1 MLYSGGVNLID
12 MRRDIINIAQEII
25 DLANLT
31 KTVIASAESC
41 TGGMVS
47 SAITDIPGSSTIFE
61 CGFVTYSNMSK
72 IELLGVNEKTLNL
85 YGAVS
90 EEVAGEMAVGAINN
104 SKASLAISI
113 TGIAG
118 PGGSNV
124 KPEGMVCF
132 SIAFENEIKL
142 TETKKWGALG
152 RNIIRQ
158 KATLHGL
165 RLLCRTLKK

>member
-1 MLYSGGVNLID
+1 
-12 MRRDIINIAQEII
+12 MRKDIFNIAKEII
-25 DLANLT
+25 DLANLN
-31 KTVIASAESC
+31 KAIIASAESC
-41 TGGMVS
+41 TGGMLS
-47 SAITDIPGSSTIFE
+47 SAITEVPGSSVIFE
-61 CGFVTYSNMSK
+61 CGFVTYSNISK
-72 IELLGVNEKTLNL
+72 MELLSVKENTLNF

-90 EEVAGEMAVGAINN
+90 EEVAGEMAIGAINN
-104 SKASLAISI
+104 SKANLAISI

-118 PGGSNV
+118 PGGSNK

-165 RLLCRTLKK
+165 RLLSRTLKK

>member
-1 MLYSGGVNLID
+1 
-12 MRRDIINIAQEII
+12 MRKNIFKIAKEVV
-25 DLANLT
+25 DLASFN
-31 KTVIASAESC
+31 KVVIASAESC
-41 TGGMVS
+41 TGGMLT
-47 SAITDIPGSSTIFE
+47 SAITSVPGSSVIFD
-61 CGFVTYSNMSK
+61 CGFITYSNNSK
-72 IELLGVNEKTLNL
+72 MKLLNVNEDTLNC

-90 EEVAGEMAVGAINN
+90 EETASEMAYGAISN
-104 SKASLAISI
+104 SKANLAISI

-118 PGGSNV
+118 PGSSNT

-132 SIAFENEIKL
+132 SIAFENETKL

-165 RLLCRTLKK
+165 RLLSRTLKK

>member
-1 MLYSGGVNLID
+1 
-12 MRRDIINIAQEII
+12 MRKDIFNISKEII
-25 DLANLT
+25 DSANLN
-31 KTVIASAESC
+31 KAVIASAESC
-41 TGGMVS
+41 TGGMLS
-47 SAITDIPGSSTIFE
+47 SAITEIQGSSVIFE
-61 CGFVTYSNMSK
+61 CGFVTYSNISK
-72 IELLGVNEKTLNL
+72 MELLSVKENTLNF

-90 EEVAGEMAVGAINN
+90 EEVAGEMAIGAINN
-104 SKASLAISI
+104 SKANLAISI

-118 PGGSNV
+118 PGGSNT

-165 RLLCRTLKK
+165 RLLSRTLKK

>member
-1 MLYSGGVNLID
+1 
-12 MRRDIINIAQEII
+12 MRKDFFNIAKEII
-25 DLANLT
+25 DLANLN
-31 KTVIASAESC
+31 KAVIASAESC
-41 TGGMVS
+41 TGGMLS
-47 SAITDIPGSSTIFE
+47 SAITEVPGSSVIFE
-61 CGFVTYSNMSK
+61 CGFVTYSNISK
-72 IELLGVNEKTLNL
+72 MELLSVKENTLNF

-90 EEVAGEMAVGAINN
+90 EEVAGEMAIGAINN
-104 SKASLAISI
+104 SKANLAISI

-118 PGGSNV
+118 PGGSNT

-165 RLLCRTLKK
+165 RLLSRTLKK

>member
-1 MLYSGGVNLID
+1 
-12 MRRDIINIAQEII
+12 MRKDIFNIAKEII
-25 DLANLT
+25 DLASLN
-31 KTVIASAESC
+31 KAVIASAESC
-41 TGGMVS
+41 TGGMLS
-47 SAITDIPGSSTIFE
+47 SAITEVPGSSVIFE
-61 CGFVTYSNMSK
+61 CGFVTYSNISK
-72 IELLGVNEKTLNL
+72 MELLSVKENTLNF

-90 EEVAGEMAVGAINN
+90 EEVAGEMAIGAINN
-104 SKASLAISI
+104 SKANLAISI

-118 PGGSNV
+118 PGGSNT

-165 RLLCRTLKK
+165 RLLSRTLKK

>member
-1 MLYSGGVNLID
+1 
-12 MRRDIINIAQEII
+12 MRKDIFNIAKEII
-25 DLANLT
+25 DLANLN
-31 KTVIASAESC
+31 KAVIASAESC
-41 TGGMVS
+41 TGGMLS
-47 SAITDIPGSSTIFE
+47 SAITEIPGSSVIFE
-61 CGFVTYSNMSK
+61 CGFVTYSNISK
-72 IELLGVNEKTLNL
+72 MELLSVKENTLNF

-104 SKASLAISI
+104 SKANLAISI

-118 PGGSNV
+118 PGGSNK

-132 SIAFENEIKL
+132 SIAFEDEIKL
-142 TETKKWGALG
+142 SETKKWGALG

-165 RLLCRTLKK
+165 RLLSRTLKK

>member
-1 MLYSGGVNLID
+1 
-12 MRRDIINIAQEII
+12 MRKDIFNNAKEII
-25 DLANLT
+25 DLANLN
-31 KTVIASAESC
+31 KAVIASAESC
-41 TGGMVS
+41 TGGMLS
-47 SAITDIPGSSTIFE
+47 SAITEIPGSSVIFE
-61 CGFVTYSNMSK
+61 CGFVTYSNISK
-72 IELLGVNEKTLNL
+72 MELLSVKENTLNF

-90 EEVAGEMAVGAINN
+90 EEVAGEMAIGAINN
-104 SKASLAISI
+104 SKANLAISI

-118 PGGSNV
+118 PGGSNK

-132 SIAFENEIKL
+132 SIAFENDIKL

-165 RLLCRTLKK
+165 RLLSRTLKK

>member
-1 MLYSGGVNLID
+1 
-12 MRRDIINIAQEII
+12 MRKNIYKIAKKVI
-25 DLANLT
+25 DLASFN
-31 KTVIASAESC
+31 KVVIASAESC
-41 TGGMVS
+41 TGGMLSSALTSVPGS
-47 SAITDIPGSSTIFE
+47 SAIFD
-61 CGFVTYSNMSK
+61 CGFITYSNNSK
-72 IELLGVNEKTLNL
+72 MKLLNVNEDTLNC

-90 EEVAGEMAVGAINN
+90 EETASEMAYGAISN
-104 SKASLAISI
+104 SKANLAISI

-118 PGGSNV
+118 PGSSNT

-165 RLLCRTLKK
+165 RLLSRTLKK

>member
-1 MLYSGGVNLID
+1 
-12 MRRDIINIAQEII
+12 MRKDIFNIAKEII
-25 DLANLT
+25 DLANLN
-31 KTVIASAESC
+31 KAVIASAESC
-41 TGGMVS
+41 TGGMLS
-47 SAITDIPGSSTIFE
+47 SAITEVPGSSVIFE
-61 CGFVTYSNMSK
+61 CGFVTYSNISK
-72 IELLGVNEKTLNL
+72 MELLSVKENTLNF

-90 EEVAGEMAVGAINN
+90 EEVAGEMAIGAINN
-104 SKASLAISI
+104 SKANLAISI

-118 PGGSNV
+118 PGSSST

-132 SIAFENEIKL
+132 SVASENEIKL

-165 RLLCRTLKK
+165 RLLSRTLKK

>member
-1 MLYSGGVNLID
+1 
-12 MRRDIINIAQEII
+12 MRKDIFNIAKEII
-25 DLANLT
+25 DLANLN
-31 KTVIASAESC
+31 KAVIASAESC
-41 TGGMVS
+41 TGGMLS
-47 SAITDIPGSSTIFE
+47 SAITEIPGSSVIFE
-61 CGFVTYSNMSK
+61 CGFVTYSNISK
-72 IELLGVNEKTLNL
+72 MELLSVKENTLNF

-90 EEVAGEMAVGAINN
+90 EEVAGEMAIGAINN
-104 SKASLAISI
+104 SKANLAISI

-118 PGGSNV
+118 PGGSNT

-132 SIAFENEIKL
+132 SVASENEIKL

-165 RLLCRTLKK
+165 RLLSRTLKK

>member
-1 MLYSGGVNLID
+1 
-12 MRRDIINIAQEII
+12 MRKDIFNIAKEII
-25 DLANLT
+25 DLANLN
-31 KTVIASAESC
+31 KAVIASAESC
-41 TGGMVS
+41 TGGMLS
-47 SAITDIPGSSTIFE
+47 SVITEVPGSSVIFE
-61 CGFVTYSNMSK
+61 CGFVTYSNISK
-72 IELLGVNEKTLNL
+72 MELLSVKENTLNF

-90 EEVAGEMAVGAINN
+90 EEVAGEMAIGAINN
-104 SKASLAISI
+104 SKANLAISI

-118 PGGSNV
+118 PGGSNK

-165 RLLCRTLKK
+165 RLLSRTLKK